1 MLRNICSVFRRI
13 FHSLERLLEYLAMGM
28 LLAMTAIICY
38 QVVLR
43 YVFNHSPSW
52 SEEIAIVLMIWFGM
66 LSIPIGVRLNIHIG
80 IEFIYNMFP
89 LRMQWMVSRFIF
101 FLIGGFGVVM
111 LFSGAELVEFMTMST
126 LPATKL
132 PSAVEYIVIPISGLM
147 LIFTALELLFVP
159 YGEFLSRLQEASR
172 KTSDNP

>member
-1 MLRNICSVFRRI
+1 MLGITRKI
-13 FHSLERLLEYLAMGM
+13 FHSIERLLEYLAMGM

-52 SEEIAIVLMIWFGM
+52 SEVIAIVLMIWFGM

-89 LRMQWMVSRFIF
+89 LRMQWMVSRFVF

-172 KTSDNP
+172 KTTDSP